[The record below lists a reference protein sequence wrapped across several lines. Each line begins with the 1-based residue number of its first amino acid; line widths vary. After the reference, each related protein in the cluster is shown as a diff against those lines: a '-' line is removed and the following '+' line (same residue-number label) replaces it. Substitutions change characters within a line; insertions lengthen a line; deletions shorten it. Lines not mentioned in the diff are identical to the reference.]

1 MPGTPITIFISYSR
15 RDSNFV
21 DQLEADL
28 KASNFHTWVDR
39 RDVEICQS
47 WKKVLQDA
55 IDRCDMVLVVLS
67 PASVTSPYVQ
77 MEYKY
82 ALGIGKHV
90 ILLEYQTCSDVPI
103 GLRGIQRVS
112 FRTNTKR
119 GMKNLL
125 IALNRVEI
133 EPPMKLKQTNDVE
146 MATLHPTTA
155 ATSVVSRPESV
166 SIGTDPETIY
176 KSGAVAKE
184 RRNIEL
190 ATALWQQILVRNP
203 HFHNGRLVDESG
215 KLLRRLHSNHII
227 YFRKHALLTQNARK
241 WRQAAGFWQAL
252 MVEKPQYSKARHY
265 LEQCLRTQGKKASA
279 SGEWE
284 QAINMWEALLKLKP
298 DDAQATQQLSLAK
311 DNQCYAQ
318 YYKDAQQFI
327 AEDALSPAQTQLRL
341 LWRYAPYYG
350 DPKGLSLK
358 AGMTIHLRSPATLDK
373 EEEEKLAKEQR
384 EREAREARERER
396 RVREQ
401 QQKKAWEVR
410 ERERQAREQ
419 QQKEAWEAQQRE
431 QQAREQQ
438 QKKAWEAR
446 ERERQ
451 AKEQQKKEAQ
461 EARLQAMKRTP
472 AWFIQHDLRTSR
484 FVVWCSL
491 FFLLSGLGTAIDI
504 LTQSRILALSTIAI
518 TMLLAY
524 IFGYHRAIQRL
535 PERLR
540 HRVNQNISYA
550 QIREEGQGLIIV
562 YLITLLAIIIISSL
576 IALFFANSV
585 SSLAYK
591 SLQVGHFLW
600 ITRSWWLGRQV
611 TVGLIIGATLS
622 LITFSL
628 ILPKGLNVALG
639 KALFWGTVWGFLC
652 WLICAL
658 LAFIFDWGF
667 GFGNGWN
674 VSLLGLVV
682 GVIGGTG
689 LGSSFIICMKGKP
702 IF

>member
-55 IDRCDMVLVVLS
+55 IDQCDIVLIVLS
-67 PASVTSPYVQ
+67 PAPVTSPYVQ

-82 ALGIGKHV
+82 ALGIEKHV

-103 GLRGIQRVS
+103 ALRGIQRVS

-119 GMKNLL
+119 GLRNLL
-125 IALNRVEI
+125 IELNRVEI
-133 EPPMKLKQTNDVE
+133 KPSSKLKQTNDVE
-146 MATLHPTTA
+146 METLHLTTTA
-155 ATSVVSRPESV
+155 VRSVVSRPESV
-166 SIGTDPETIY
+166 SIGTDLETIY

-184 RRNIEL
+184 HRNIEL
-190 ATALWQQILVRNP
+190 AASLWQQILVRDP
-203 HFHNGRLVDESG
+203 HFHNGRLADESG

-227 YFRKHALLTQNARK
+227 YFRKHALLMQNARK
-241 WRQAAGFWQAL
+241 WRQVAGFWQAL
-252 MVEKPQYSKARHY
+252 LVEKPQYSKARYY
-265 LEQCLRTQGKKASA
+265 LEQGLRTQGKKASV

-284 QAINMWEALLKLKP
+284 QAISMWEALLKLKP
-298 DDAQATQQLSLAK
+298 DDAQATRQLSLAK

-327 AEDALSPAQTQLRL
+327 AEDALSPARTQLRL
-341 LWRYAPYYG
+341 LWQYAPYYG

-358 AGMTIHLRSPATLDK
+358 AGLTIHLRSPATLDK
-373 EEEEKLAKEQR
+373 EEEERLAKEQK
-384 EREAREARERER
+384 EREAREA
-396 RVREQ
+396 Q
-401 QQKKAWEVR
+401 
-410 ERERQAREQ
+410 ERERQAEEQ
-419 QQKEAWEAQQRE
+419 RQKEAR
-431 QQAREQQ
+431 
-438 QKKAWEAR
+438 
-446 ERERQ
+446 
-451 AKEQQKKEAQ
+451 

-472 AWFIQHDLRTSR
+472 AGFIRYELSTSP
-484 FVVWCSL
+484 FIVWCSL
-491 FFLLSGLGTAIDI
+491 FFLLSGLGTAIGI
-504 LTQSRILALSTIAI
+504 ITKSRFLALITIAI

-524 IFGYHRAIQRL
+524 IFGYHRTIHRL
-535 PERLR
+535 PERLQ
-540 HRVNQNISYA
+540 HRKNQNMWSSQSIDEDHGLQVVYA
-550 QIREEGQGLIIV
+550 F
-562 YLITLLAIIIISSL
+562 TLLAVIVISSF

-585 SSLAYK
+585 SSLAYN
-591 SLQVGHFLW
+591 SPQVGYFLW
-600 ITRSWWLGRQV
+600 LTRSWWLVRQV

-639 KALFWGTVWGFLC
+639 KALLWGTVWGILC
-652 WLICAL
+652 WLFCAL

-689 LGSSFIICMKGKP
+689 LRSSFIICMKGKP
-702 IF
+702 LF